1 MESDAP
7 RDDTSAPI
15 GAAEASGA
23 MAAITGSRAWLAN
36 RIIAPRWY
44 HPAFGLLAGAAI
56 AEAEARSW
64 TIFAWSV
71 AGYVVGCGALQ
82 WFNQRRVGL
91 VMRYFDARTRAVFAT
106 HVLVLTA
113 LVALACWL
121 DLDRGVRGAFLLAGV
136 LALPVTVLFGWWT
149 DRLLR
154 ARLRPGQ

>member
-7 RDDTSAPI
+7 EDRASPLI
-15 GAAEASGA
+15 EVAEAAGA
-23 MAAITGSRAWLAN
+23 MAAIAGSRAWLAD

-64 TIFAWSV
+64 AVFAWSV

-91 VMRYFDARTRAVFAT
+91 VMRCFDARTSAVFAAE
-106 HVLVLTA
+106 VLT
-113 LVALACWL
+113 LGVLIALACWL
-121 DLDRGVRGAFLLAGV
+121 DLDRGVRGAFLLAGA
-136 LALPVTVLFGWWT
+136 LALPVIVLFGWWT

-154 ARLRPGQ
+154 ARLRRGR